1 MKLSDFHSHNGCGGG
16 QALFRVEARVLESGI
31 SVVATYGRLPLLQFV
46 KLDLVKLATDLYL
59 IIGAIQFPFSPLQRA
74 EIDHLVE
81 L

>member
-1 MKLSDFHSHNGCGGG
+1 MVADVAKPKL
-16 QALFRVEARVLESGI
+16 LFRVEARVLESGI
-31 SVVATYGRLPLLQFV
+31 SVVATYGGLPLLQFV